1 MSKHKKRPVLISK
14 TLSWI
19 AFRIYIFLFLI
30 VERLSVKH
38 ADQFGRFLGGLLF
51 YLSSHRRK
59 IVEENVRT
67 LKAWAEKRNLK
78 NALLDQDNR
87 TIAKKIYQS
96 NAGNFF
102 YSFSMMNKP
111 KATIEKHIKI
121 RDLELLKKVYEK
133 NKGVIMLFAHGGP
146 FELTVMLPKLMP
158 SIFNESKMA
167 AMYRPLNNRYM
178 NQWYFRKRNRFGAQ
192 LFSRED
198 GFFKIIR
205 HIKNGGFM
213 NIAFDIRMHQGEKV
227 ELFDRPASTS
237 KIPHALHKAT
247 HAPVFAISFVRADD
261 ISWEIQFKEITSPK
275 HGVCSEIDLLKAAN
289 MHLEQMIFE
298 NPYDYFF
305 FQDRYK

>member
-1 MSKHKKRPVLISK
+1 MSKHKKRTILIRK

-30 VERLSVKH
+30 VERLSVRH
-38 ADQFGRFLGGLLF
+38 ANQLGRFLGGLLF

-78 NALLDQDNR
+78 NSLLDQDNR

-102 YSFSMMNKP
+102 YSFALMNKS
-111 KATIEKHIKI
+111 KAITEKNIKI
-121 RDLELLKKVYEK
+121 PDLELLKKVYEK
-133 NKGVIMLFAHGGP
+133 NKGIIMLFAHSGP

-158 SIFNESKMA
+158 FIFNESNIA
-167 AMYRPLNNRYM
+167 VMYRPFNNRYM
-178 NQWYFRKRNRFGAQ
+178 NEWYLRKRNRFGAQ

-205 HIKNGGFM
+205 YIKNGGLI
-213 NIAFDIRMHQGEKV
+213 NIAIDIRMHQGEKI
-227 ELFDRPASTS
+227 ELFDRLASTS
-237 KIPHALHKAT
+237 KIPYALHKSAQ
-247 HAPVFAISFVRADD
+247 APVLAMRFIRADD
-261 ISWEIQFKEITSPK
+261 VSWEIQFKEIASSEDRF
-275 HGVCSEIDLLKAAN
+275 CSEIELLKAAN
-289 MHLEQMIFE
+289 EHLEQIIFE